1 MLTDIKSE
9 NDCNTITDNENKYN
23 NQIKKRKM
31 NEKTPEKNI
40 IMVSLPS
47 SSPPRSPNSVQSFNN
62 IVIKTPNISRIL
74 SHLSIRTPKKNI
86 KNNVSSS
93 LNLLNSLH
101 NTKGERDPL
110 YSGNVFI
117 QTPQS
122 SQPSSPSGTS
132 KKDQKMNQ
140 MSRELVQNKFNNLK
154 PFNNVTTPK
163 SMRSMSMNSTP
174 TKSLKS
180 LNFDLSLTPS
190 KESESS
196 FNIYPASP
204 TSSFMNITPTKPKK
218 RTHKIEKDDKNDKI
232 GGEGID
238 WFKSF
243 SNDLIKE
250 DSNEEDIFK
259 YKRMN
264 SIPTVLNAKS
274 NEYNYRDFER
284 ASISSITDDC
294 LSYTSASTSTSSS
307 YDFFKH
313 HANHYHSKNNK
324 KNSVP
329 SSKFNQNQTN
339 TTTRL
344 PLSPELSFLRSNS
357 LYSSS
362 LDKEDSLYKF
372 KKNLLNFSSDNL
384 NIINN
389 NTLSNKEIPIS
400 ESLSSSSSSLL
411 QNNHLSSSFINSTVI
426 NYMVNSKDNSKMEV
440 VSEIESIAETLP
452 ISDIS
457 MIIDEEDN
465 QNFISLKT
473 RKDNHHSNET
483 DNHSMMNESPES
495 KFSKDIE
502 LHHSNENLNKPQHD
516 TKTIIKINNN
526 NNNNINNNN
535 NNNNN
540 NSNNNSSSSINRSS
554 CNDDSKSNHGSDKNS
569 KSSSL
574 NNKGSTIY
582 KGFLNIDGI
591 WEDPSLSQCEARS
604 LKDNTLES
612 DHELDEKMDN
622 LNRSKSLP
630 STPKMRYNETI
641 NSAPNTPLYNKD
653 SKKSLRKS
661 NQPLLLNLDGTS
673 SPVSLE
679 RTTSLP
685 TLNSP
690 LRKSF
695 SKEKQFTAVNKLNQQ
710 IQPSKLY
717 RRTNSLNFYS
727 SNSSASSAS
736 ASSSYSLSITN
747 KNNNAFIYEKI
758 PSWNVRKRKSLIRSN
773 STSDLSESLS
783 SERKRSFSSLTD
795 EEDEKEYTSDASSIR
810 RSPSSQRKLNSRR
823 KGKEKMKKT
832 SHQHKYKTIEEKK
845 KGNKNAITSSSIS
858 SNSSSSFSRI
868 DYQQVKRDK
877 NKIIEEGNFK
887 LEEKDEMMT
896 IKDSQFIID
905 DQDLMSISS
914 EIAEFN
920 PDKIIIDE
928 KQEKRKVVEIEKEEN
943 SNENEASLLTD
954 PSLTNLE
961 FNTIQQKKK
970 HENKEN
976 VHILCNRTEGVE
988 GKTTSL
994 EALSPP
1000 PIVQR
1005 EMIFVDEKGN
1015 VYNEQNYKYLSNYTK
1030 AVIAAE
1036 LSKRYCRI
1044 PLTEILVSNMPEYRQ
1059 YFDENGHLKPNN
1071 YIYVEEEEEEKEKEK
1086 ESENERGRERDE
1098 GEEKEKEKSKEKSK
1112 RKGKGKNSCIKSNEA
1127 ALDIDDDLMINSIK
1141 KNESYQRS
1149 FFSSNIN
1156 LIKNDTKTTIQF
1168 RTEPITEEKEMIFE
1182 STMSP
1187 KGKQEWQDIT
1197 ETSLYDFNGKFDD
1210 WDTEEQTMTNNESLK
1225 DKKDDPKEMLTPK
1238 NKGKDK
1244 SSSEDDEEDEKNIDF
1259 VEKIDDKITIIYRT
1273 NESKYQL
1280 VIPIKLNIYNKKDTI
1295 F

>member
-483 DNHSMMNESPES
+483 DNHSMMNE
-495 KFSKDIE
+495 KVV
-502 LHHSNENLNKPQHD
+502 
-516 TKTIIKINNN
+516 
-526 NNNNINNNN
+526 
-535 NNNNN
+535 
-540 NSNNNSSSSINRSS
+540 
-554 CNDDSKSNHGSDKNS
+554 
-569 KSSSL
+569 
-574 NNKGSTIY
+574 GSTIY

-1295 F
+1295 L